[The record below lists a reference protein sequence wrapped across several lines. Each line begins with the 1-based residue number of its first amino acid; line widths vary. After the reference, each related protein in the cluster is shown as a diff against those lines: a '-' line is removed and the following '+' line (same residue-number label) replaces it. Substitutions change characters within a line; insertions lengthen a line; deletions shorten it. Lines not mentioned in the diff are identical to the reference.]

1 MAVFFNDFPI
11 IDYDINGKGDTVQ
24 ATDIFRRFRP
34 IQELMNNITIYY
46 TYDVMDGERPD
57 IVSYKFY
64 KTVDYD
70 WIILMFNKMRDRYFD
85 WPMSYREFT
94 DFIKKKYG
102 SIQNAMQTVHEYR
115 MILQPHQV
123 LNDGTVVQERSLI
136 VDETTYYSLPAH
148 ERKIVYAYDY
158 YNELNEK
165 RRTIKIPNEIY
176 LGQILQEKETILNG

>member
-11 IDYDINGKGDTVQ
+11 IDYDINGDGNAVQ
-24 ATDIFRRFRP
+24 VTDIFRRFRP
-34 IQELMNNITIYY
+34 IHELLNNITIYY

-70 WIILMFNKMRDRYFD
+70 WLILMFNKMNDRYFD
-85 WPMSYREFT
+85 WPMSYREFG

-102 SIQNAMQTVHEYR
+102 SIQIAMQTVHHYER
-115 MILQPHQV
+115 IIQKKQMLH
-123 LNDGTVVQERSLI
+123 DGTSVPERTLI
-136 VDETTYYSLPAH
+136 VDQTTYFQLPAD
-148 ERKIVYAYDY
+148 ERKVVYAYDY
-158 YNELNEK
+158 YNQENEN

-176 LGQILQEKETILNG
+176 IGQILAEKETILND